1 MNLGNPVECTML
13 ELAHKV
19 LELTGSDSRIV
30 FRPLPS
36 DDPRQRRPDIHIA
49 QERLGWTPKVSL
61 EQGLIRTIR
70 YFDQLLGQGTA
81 AVRMERA
88 RLSAGMRR

>member
-1 MNLGNPVECTML
+1 
-13 ELAHKV
+13 V
-19 LELTGSDSRIV
+19 LDLTGSRSRIV
-30 FRPLPS
+30 SRSLPA

-70 YFDQLLGQGTA
+70 YFDQLLGEGAA

-88 RLSAGMRR
+88 RLGAGMRR